1 MMVTC
6 TILHNMMVEDEWPNA
21 EDTNF

>member
-1 MMVTC
+1 MVTC